1 MKKHKHPHDTPH
13 AGGGGTPH
21 QVDEQPEENWKC
33 DLRNRKHSI
42 KDHRRFVDD
51 KRKWTWSE

>member
-1 MKKHKHPHDTPH
+1 MKKHKHPAHTPSV
-13 AGGGGTPH
+13 GERESPH

-33 DLRNRKHSI
+33 DIRDKKRSI